1 MKDWRKTWA
10 FRIALS
16 RLALFWEGA
25 WPALWPAAQIAGL
38 FLLVALLDI
47 LPMLPGW
54 LHGGILLIAAGG
66 LLWAL
71 WRGVR
76 ALRIPAGPAAERRL
90 ERVNNLPHRPFD
102 ALDDEIATPDP
113 HGEGA
118 RLWQLH
124 RARMAKMLQ
133 GIRAGW
139 PRPGLIRRDPF
150 ATRIALGA
158 VLAVSAFAA
167 GGDAPAH
174 LLRAVTPQ
182 SIFSDTGSPVTLDA
196 WITPPAYTGLPPVFL
211 TGADRKAGDIS
222 VPAGS
227 VLLAQVTGGGM
238 VPQLVSGVAQTEFTA
253 IEAESYRIEH
263 ELTADTAIDIMSRDR
278 KLDSWTIAVTAD
290 RAPVIALAQPPAAS
304 QQSALHLSYTASD
317 DYGLDRVKMV
327 IRRGSDAAGEPLSL
341 DIPLPSVNPRDVRAE
356 HFRDLTPHP
365 WAGLTVRLTL
375 VATDAIGQEGMSDT
389 VEFILPE
396 RIFNHPVARQI
407 IAERKKL
414 SENPEANHVAVAEAL
429 KKIGLLPDLFA
440 NDIVVFMGLD
450 VAARRVLKDWQ
461 GESLAAVQQ
470 LLWDTALRVENGSI
484 TLAEADL
491 RRAEDALRDALSRE
505 APDEEIERL
514 IEELQAALDKYLDE
528 LTKQLQKQAERG
540 ELQEMDP
547 ALNTMTRQDLQDMM
561 DQIREMAKSGAR
573 EAAKQM
579 LAEMQKRLENMRA
592 GIAQPQQNSQQSR
605 ASKMMND
612 LQQLTKGQ
620 KDLLDR
626 TFRQSQQGQDR
637 EGQQSREQR
646 QGDQGQR
653 QQQGNEGRQSQGQP
667 NPGGQPQAGQTPG
680 QSDASAVL
688 QEAIRRQLGNVM
700 QRYAEMTGDVPQAF
714 GRAEQAMRRSTGALR
729 QGQPGEAIDPQSQA
743 LDALQQATQQA
754 MQQMQQMMEQ
764 QMGLQPGGRGQM
776 PGRQQSHN
784 RDPFGRDHNEG
795 AQGTSSDKV
804 TIPDKSDLQRSREI
818 RDELRKRS
826 SERERPQIE
835 RDYIDRLLK
844 QF

>member
-10 FRIALS
+10 YRIALS

-25 WPALWPAAQIAGL
+25 WPALWPAVLVAGL
-38 FLLVALLDI
+38 FLLVALLDF

-54 LHGGILLIAAGG
+54 LHAGILLGFSGG

-71 WRGVR
+71 WNGIR
-76 ALRIPAGPAAERRL
+76 ALHLPGGAAGERRL
-90 ERVNNLPHRPFD
+90 ELVNNLPHRPFD

-113 HGEGA
+113 NGEGA

-139 PRPGLIRRDPF
+139 PQPKLIRRDPF

-158 VLAVSAFAA
+158 VLVTSVFAA
-167 GGDAPAH
+167 GADAPAH
-174 LLRAVTPQ
+174 LLRAVSPD
-182 SIFSDTGSPVTLDA
+182 SIFADTATPITLDA
-196 WITPPAYTGLPPVFL
+196 WITPPAYTGRPPVFL

-227 VLLAQVTGGGM
+227 VLLAQVNGGGM
-238 VPQLVSGVAQTEFTA
+238 VPQLVAGATQTDFTPV
-253 IEAESYRIEH
+253 EADSYRIEH
-263 ELTADTAIDIMSRDR
+263 ELTADAAIDILSRER
-278 KLDSWTIAVTAD
+278 KLDSWAIAVTAD
-290 RAPVIALAQPPAAS
+290 RIPDIALAQPPVAS
-304 QQSALHLSYTASD
+304 QQAALHLSYTASD
-317 DYGLDRVKMV
+317 DYGIDKVKMV
-327 IRRGSDAAGEPLSL
+327 IRRGSDETGETLSL
-341 DIPLPSVNPRDVRAE
+341 DIPLPSVNPRNVKAE

-365 WAGLTVRLTL
+365 WAGLAVRLTL

-414 SENPEANHVAVAEAL
+414 SDDPDANHEAVAQGL
-429 KKIGLLPDLFA
+429 KRIGLLPDLFA
-440 NDIVVFMGLD
+440 NDVVVFMALD
-450 VAARRVLKDWQ
+450 VAARRLMKDWQ
-461 GESLAAVQQ
+461 GEALASVQK

-491 RRAEDALRDALSRE
+491 RRAEEALRDALSRE

-528 LTKQLQKQAERG
+528 LTKKLQEQAERG

-547 ALNTMTRQDLQDMM
+547 AQNTMTRQDLQNMM
-561 DQIREMAKSGAR
+561 DRIREMAKSGAR

-579 LAEMQKRLENMRA
+579 LAEMQRRLENMRA
-592 GIAQPQQNSQQSR
+592 GIAQPQRNNQQSR

-620 KDLLDR
+620 KDMLDR
-626 TFRQSQQGQDR
+626 TFRQSKQEGQRRDGQDARQQQRRGDQQGQR
-637 EGQQSREQR
+637 R
-646 QGDQGQR
+646 
-653 QQQGNEGRQSQGQP
+653 QQGNEGQQGQQ
-667 NPGGQPQAGQTPG
+667 NQGGQPQAGQNPG
-680 QSDASAVL
+680 QSAASAVL
-688 QEAIRRQLGNVM
+688 QEALRRQLGNVM

-714 GRAEQAMRRSTGALR
+714 GRAEQAMRRSTDALR
-729 QGQPGEAIDPQSQA
+729 QGQPGEAVDPQSQA

-754 MQQMQQMMEQ
+754 MQQMQQMQQ
-764 QMGLQPGGRGQM
+764 QMGARPGGRGQM
-776 PGRQQSHN
+776 PGTQQSHN

-804 TIPDKSDLQRSREI
+804 AIPDKSDLQRSREI